1 MSAPFNRGSI
11 WRERSIVTLAYTGS
25 TQRIWP
31 KSPHQRAIDRHGR
44 AILALPEGSTESRT
58 KRQVAILVVGDKE
71 GVRALRRDLLSEVG
85 FDVMEV
91 SAGKRV
97 IRRIL
102 PNVGNVGQLPRSGTA
117 LRR

>member
-1 MSAPFNRGSI
+1 MNMAEILPAKGQSSAAEGQSSLCPKAR
-11 WRERSIVTLAYTGS
+11 
-25 TQRIWP
+25 QRTAP
-31 KSPHQRAIDRHGR
+31 KRKA
-44 AILALPEGSTESRT
+44 
-58 KRQVAILVVGDKE
+58 AILVVDDE
-71 GVRALRRDLLSEVG
+71 EAVRALRRALLSEVG

-91 SAGKRV
+91 SAGKQV

>member
-1 MSAPFNRGSI
+1 MAEIPAPKGNRPPRKSDPRSARRLDS
-11 WRERSIVTLAYTGS
+11 
-25 TQRIWP
+25 
-31 KSPHQRAIDRHGR
+31 
-44 AILALPEGSTESRT
+44 ESRT
-58 KRQVAILVVGDKE
+58 KRKVAILVVGDKE

-91 SAGKRV
+91 SAGKQV

>member
-1 MSAPFNRGSI
+1 MAEIPHAKGQSSAAEGQSWLCPKAR
-11 WRERSIVTLAYTGS
+11 
-25 TQRIWP
+25 QRTAP
-31 KSPHQRAIDRHGR
+31 KRKA
-44 AILALPEGSTESRT
+44 AIL
-58 KRQVAILVVGDKE
+58 LVDDE
-71 GVRALRRDLLSEVG
+71 DLLSEVG

-91 SAGKRV
+91 SAGKQV

>member
-1 MSAPFNRGSI
+1 MAEIPAPKGNRPPRKSDPRSARRLDS
-11 WRERSIVTLAYTGS
+11 
-25 TQRIWP
+25 
-31 KSPHQRAIDRHGR
+31 
-44 AILALPEGSTESRT
+44 ESRT
-58 KRQVAILVVGDKE
+58 KRKVAILVVGDKE
-71 GVRALRRDLLSEVG
+71 GVRRDLLSEVG

-91 SAGKRV
+91 SAGKQV

>member
-1 MSAPFNRGSI
+1 MAEIPHAKGQSSAAEGQSWLRPKAR
-11 WRERSIVTLAYTGS
+11 
-25 TQRIWP
+25 QRTAP
-31 KSPHQRAIDRHGR
+31 KRKA
-44 AILALPEGSTESRT
+44 AIL
-58 KRQVAILVVGDKE
+58 LVDDE
-71 GVRALRRDLLSEVG
+71 DLLSEVG

-91 SAGKRV
+91 SAGKQV